1 MHDTMSVELKK
12 KILLN
17 KKERNQTMNAGKVVK
32 ERNFYTLPVRINSC
46 SHYGNRARGVWGG
59 ADTLTV
65 E

>member
-1 MHDTMSVELKK
+1 MSVELKK

-59 ADTLTV
+59 GGGHTNRGMTL
-65 E
+65 